1 MTKNNSAFSD
11 FLSDHV
17 NLNDSRLD
25 RLKSG
30 VRGVNGHLKEHM
42 TGYQKMERQGSYAL
56 GTLIKPVDDND
67 EYDADIQIVMKHN
80 PKWEPK
86 EYVLEINRTLA
97 ANKTY
102 ADKLRLKTRCVT
114 VDYAGDFHLDVVPR
128 VTINGEHYVCNR
140 SDNKFEETDGT
151 GYRDWANEK
160 NRITGGNLKRVVRLL
175 KYLRDHK
182 NSFTAKSILL
192 TTLAGNMIKA
202 SDEGKE
208 SVSTNADTL
217 VTVLDRIDD
226 YLQQHPN
233 MPKIKNP
240 VLATEDFNRHWDQR
254 KYANFRDR
262 VHSYA
267 QTAKQAKDEPSSE
280 KAIKLWRELF
290 GDDFGEGSSGDG
302 NGGGNSG
309 GNSGGSGNAP
319 GRPSGSQGDHRPLLT
334 APAPAATPVRPRR
347 PFAGAQAP
355 EDRVL
360 QPVTIPISEEDIQ
373 RITLEQPGL
382 SYDTRGHRIIGTLEF
397 SGEYDKK
404 SRWLT
409 PLHEP
414 TDQGNGKAI
423 HDSFEIEIRL
433 EFQPSAFNPWPP
445 VIETGSRI
453 QRIMEKHQIADIADL
468 HCYPDLSENRCCLGI
483 QAATGSKIEIAKFV
497 RELVVPFFYRMAY
510 VDRHGLQA
518 ARMDLW
524 GEYPHSSIEAH
535 RQYLAELQNMRKTGR
550 NQPCPC
556 GSGAKYKRCHLAEVE
571 QGTRGYLLP
580 KIDPVFMPAK

>member
-1 MTKNNSAFSD
+1 MTKNNSEFSD

-25 RLKSG
+25 RLKSR

-67 EYDADIQIVMKHN
+67 EYDADFQIVMKHN

-86 EYVLEINRTLA
+86 EYVLEINQTLA

-114 VDYAGDFHLDVVPR
+114 VDYAGEFHLDVVPR
-128 VTINGEHYVCNR
+128 VTINGKHYVCNR
-140 SDNKFEETDGT
+140 IDNKFEETDGN
-151 GYRDWANEK
+151 GYRDWFNAK
-160 NRITGGNLKRVVRLL
+160 NRITKGNLKRVVRLL
-175 KYLRDHK
+175 KHLRDHK

-192 TTLAGNMIKA
+192 TTLAGNTIKA

-319 GRPSGSQGDHRPLLT
+319 ERPSGSQGDHRPLLT

-468 HCYPDLSENRCCLGI
+468 HCYPGLSENRCCLGI

-497 RELVVPFFYRMAY
+497 REFVVPFFYRMAY

-571 QGTRGYLLP
+571 QCTRGYLLP